1 MNDVFDKF
9 RKKIWGR
16 LLTIVD
22 ASASDYDQREA
33 LKSLMRKAINE
44 SLADFEKDLRGED

>member
-1 MNDVFDKF
+1 MNDVFERF

-33 LKSLMRKAINE
+33 LKSLMREAINK
-44 SLADFEKDLRGED
+44 SLTDFEKDLRGDD